1 MSVTAALRPKDA
13 KQTRSKILVVE
24 DEVLIRMMIADALR
38 YAGCAVVEAA
48 SADEAVDVLRTTAD
62 VGLVFSDMR
71 MPGYMDGVALA
82 QLVRSQYPAV
92 KVVLSSGQLSAG
104 DWAEHD
110 GFFRKPYDLARVTKH
125 IKSLIG

>member
-92 KVVLSSGQLSAG
+92 KVVLSSGQLSV

>member
-1 MSVTAALRPKDA
+1 VK
-13 KQTRSKILVVE
+13 RSGFLEFCNKLGAS
-24 DEVLIRMMIADALR
+24 DNLIK
-38 YAGCAVVEAA
+38 
-48 SADEAVDVLRTTAD
+48 RTTAD

-71 MPGYMDGVALA
+71 MPGPMDGVALA

-92 KVVLSSGQLSAG
+92 KVVLSSGQLSV

>member
-1 MSVTAALRPKDA
+1 
-13 KQTRSKILVVE
+13 
-24 DEVLIRMMIADALR
+24 
-38 YAGCAVVEAA
+38 
-48 SADEAVDVLRTTAD
+48 
-62 VGLVFSDMR
+62 
-71 MPGYMDGVALA
+71 MDGVALA

-92 KVVLSSGQLSAG
+92 KVVLSSGQLSV